1 MIWGAFAIGLL
12 VIYLVQTA
20 LQPLLPAWLDLFVA
34 YALFCGLLAPLY
46 EARLFGWITGLLRD
60 VNTQGPI
67 GVHALALGL
76 AGLLLTHLREL
87 ANAEVWWVRWLIG
100 FVAALPGLLGQ
111 RLYFWF
117 DPAVHVSL
125 LALLWETIVTAFVAS
140 LLAALATTLPAL
152 LYRRRRYSVA
162 RW

>member
-1 MIWGAFAIGLL
+1 MIWGLFAIGLL
-12 VIYLVQTA
+12 FVYLVQTA

-34 YALFCGLLAPLY
+34 FALVCGLSAPLY
-46 EARLFGWITGLLRD
+46 EARLFGWLTGLLRD

-67 GVHALALGL
+67 GAHALALGL

-87 ANAEVWWVRWLIG
+87 VNSEIWWVRWLIG
-100 FVAALPGLLGQ
+100 FLAALPGLLGA

-117 DPAVHVSL
+117 APQVQLPL
-125 LALLWETIVTAFVAS
+125 LTLLWQTVVTTFVAS
-140 LLAALATTLPAL
+140 LLAALVTELPAL
-152 LYRRRRYSVA
+152 LNRRRRYTVA